1 VARDRRARKTCV
13 HRQQRS
19 QVFEIGSSLREARV
33 RRGLEL
39 SQVERDTKIRARY
52 LAALEDDRFEALP
65 GPAYARGFLRTYAD
79 YLGLEAQR
87 FIDEYHSRFAPPD
100 ETAVVAPVRIR
111 RRRFAVRPSL
121 LAAALVAALL
131 LGLIAW
137 QVSSRGG
144 GKHAAPP
151 TTPTASVAAT
161 TTTAAA
167 PRPATPPPP
176 AVARVTLSAARGP
189 CWLSVHVGSAAG
201 AFLWEG
207 TLQTGRSLHFVSKRL
222 WIRIGAPWNLDAK
235 LNGKPAPLPAKTG
248 DFLVTA
254 RRMTQAQAG

>member
-1 VARDRRARKTCV
+1 
-13 HRQQRS
+13 
-19 QVFEIGSSLREARV
+19 VFEIGSSLREARL
-33 RRGLEL
+33 RQGLDL
-39 SQVERDTKIRARY
+39 SQVERDTKIRGKY
-52 LAALEDDRFEALP
+52 IAALEDDRFEVLP

-87 FIDEYHSRFAPPD
+87 FLDEYHSRFAPPD

-111 RRRFAVRPSL
+111 RRRFPLRPSL
-121 LAAALVAALL
+121 IAAVLAAALL

-137 QVSSRGG
+137 QVTSRGG
-144 GKHAAPP
+144 GKPAANTP
-151 TTPTASVAAT
+151 PTASVAAT
-161 TTTAAA
+161 TTTAVASHPAKTAA
-167 PRPATPPPP
+167 PAL
-176 AVARVTLSAARGP
+176 ARVTLSAARGP

-201 AFLWEG
+201 RFVWEG

-235 LNGKPAPLPAKTG
+235 LNGQAAQLPAATG

-254 RRMTQAQAG
+254 RRLTPARIG

>member
-1 VARDRRARKTCV
+1 M
-13 HRQQRS
+13 
-19 QVFEIGSSLREARV
+19 FEIGSSLREARV

-39 SQVERDTKIRARY
+39 SQVERDTKIRGRY
-52 LAALEDDRFEALP
+52 LAALEDDRFDALP

-111 RRRFAVRPSL
+111 RRRFPLQPSL
-121 LAAALVAALL
+121 LAAVLVAALL

-144 GKHAAPP
+144 GKHAAP
-151 TTPTASVAAT
+151 TAPTASVAAT
-161 TTTAAA
+161 TTTAVTPRPSKPPAA
-167 PRPATPPPP
+167 PAL
-176 AVARVTLSAARGP
+176 ARVTLSAARGP
-189 CWLSVHVGSAAG
+189 CWLSVHVGSATG

-207 TLQTGRSLHFVSKRL
+207 TLQAGRSLHFVSKRL

-235 LNGKPAPLPAKTG
+235 LNGKVAPLPARTG

-254 RRMTQAQAG
+254 RRMAQARVG